1 MYVSRCLQPAV
12 SWNTWAALGEL
23 GWGEG
28 EWLRLVHT
36 HTHNTHVMVPTL
48 PPEVGD
54 VLGEEEEEEDDESLS
69 TSSGCC
75 STSPLSLSRF
85 PCIPPVR

>member
-23 GWGEG
+23 GWGEENSG
-28 EWLRLVHT
+28 DWCT
-36 HTHNTHVMVPTL
+36 HIHVQTHVMVPTL

-54 VLGEEEEEEDDESLS
+54 VLGEEEEEESLS